1 MNRAHLM
8 PRPTSSGVT
17 ANWTA
22 KKVDTDGILT
32 TAGGIAPTSDG
43 DDKYLGTEI
52 NLSTTYR
59 FAPGL
64 AFDFAT
70 GYLFAG
76 DALGTGNT
84 GAFAG
89 AGAQDPDN
97 VFIATSRVRFSF

>member
-1 MNRAHLM
+1 MARTFFYPDQPPSPRQLAQLHDALQAAIRQLRLALGGGVIVYGFDVRVDGNHL
-8 PRPTSSGVT
+8 V
-17 ANWTA
+17 
-22 KKVDTDGILT
+22 V
-32 TAGGIAPTSDG
+32 
-43 DDKYLGTEI
+43 
-52 NLSTTYR
+52 
-59 FAPGL
+59 APGL